1 MKRFTTGVFA
11 MMFALLLSASAFAA
25 KQKVIGVSLLTR
37 QHQFYKDMESA
48 LQSSAKKNNI
58 KLIVQSG
65 EFDLSTQMP
74 QLESFIVQKVDAI
87 VVCPTN
93 SKGIGPA
100 VKKAN
105 KAGIPVFTADIAFEG
120 EGVVAHIASNNVLGG
135 NDAGEYMAKL
145 LKGKGKVIIIEH
157 PTVKSATDRVKGFEN
172 TLKKYPGIKIVGKVS
187 SDGQRDKAMTA
198 MENMLQAHPDLTG
211 VFAINDDSALG
222 ALRAIEVAKKK
233 GIVIVGYDAT
243 EEAQKAIMRGSAL
256 KADVIQ
262 YPKKIGEKTIEAIVK
277 FWKGQKPPK
286 FVPVEVGIVDK
297 PWLDKVHKLIKK

>member
-1 MKRFTTGVFA
+1 MKKFVAGIFTL
-11 MMFALLLSASAFAA
+11 MFVLLLGVSAFAA

-37 QHQFYKDMESA
+37 QHQFYKDLESA
-48 LQSSAKKNNI
+48 LQAMAKKNNI

-65 EFDLSTQMP
+65 EFDLATQMQ

-100 VKKAN
+100 IKKAN

-120 EGVVAHIASNNVLGG
+120 QGIAAHIASNNLLGG
-135 NDAGEYMAKL
+135 TKAGEFMAKM
-145 LKGKGKVIIIEH
+145 LKGKGKVIIIDH
-157 PTVKSATDRVKGFEN
+157 PTVKSVKDRVKGFEDEV
-172 TLKKYPGIKIVGKVS
+172 KKSAGIKIVGKVS
-187 SDGQRDKAMTA
+187 SDGQRDKAMTV
-198 MENMLQAHPDLTG
+198 MENMLQAHPDLNG

-222 ALRAIEVAKKK
+222 ALRAIEVKKKK

-262 YPKKIGEKTIEAIVK
+262 YPKKIGEKTIEAIMK
-277 FWKGQKPPK
+277 FWKGGKLQK
-286 FVPVEVGIVDK
+286 FIPVEVGIVDK
-297 PWLDKVHKLIKK
+297 PWLDKIHKLISK

>member
-1 MKRFTTGVFA
+1 MKRFSEIIFTV
-11 MMFALLLSASAFAA
+11 MFALLFSASAFAA

-37 QHQFYKDMESA
+37 QHQFYKDLESA
-48 LQSSAKKNNI
+48 MQAVAKKNKI

-65 EFDLSTQMP
+65 EFDLATQMQ

-120 EGVVAHIASNNVLGG
+120 DGVVAHIASNNVLGG
-135 NDAGEYMAKL
+135 NKAGEFMAKM
-145 LKGKGKVIIIEH
+145 LKGKGKVIIIDH
-157 PTVKSATDRVKGFEN
+157 PTVKSVKDRVKGFQDEI
-172 TLKKYPGIKIVGKVS
+172 KKAKGIKIVDVVS

-198 MENMLQAHPDLTG
+198 MENMLQKHPDLSG

-222 ALRAIEVAKKK
+222 ALRAVEVAKKK

-243 EEAQKAIMRGSAL
+243 EEAQKAILRGSAL

-262 YPKKIGEKTIEAIVK
+262 YPKKIGEKTVDAILK
-277 FWKGQKPPK
+277 YWKGEKLKK
-286 FVPVEVGIVDK
+286 FIPVEVGIVDK
-297 PWLDKVHKLIKK
+297 LWLDKVHKMIKK